1 VSESLSGAATS
12 SGHYGATAV
21 IKVADA
27 GLSVGKA
34 VAKMQELEDII
45 LTGLALEAA
54 KRYKALPKF
63 SNILHSRHG
72 VPVLP
77 ARAIEE
83 HLADKGILQP
93 SALMTSREQAPKYL
107 TGEILADKD
116 FEGGWARVTPTLGQN
131 RKSSANVI
139 ASPTSSTTNTTT
151 SSTTS
156 IAPQPY
162 EYSDFTADELEEE
175 ALPFSQ
181 DELKEYELE
190 SPKLIN
196 SNN

>member
-1 VSESLSGAATS
+1 LSGAATS

-45 LTGLALEAA
+45 LTGLALESA

-72 VPVLP
+72 VPLLP

-93 SALMTSREQAPKYL
+93 NVLMTSKEQAPQYL

-116 FEGGWARVTPTLGQN
+116 FEGGWARITPTLGQN
-131 RKSSANVI
+131 RKSSANII
-139 ASPTSSTTNTTT
+139 ASPTSSTTNSTTT

-162 EYSDFTADELEEE
+162 EYSDLTGDELEEE